1 MASSKAARRPG
12 KGAAVAAAPS
22 AGVVSAMVDLRFVA
36 ESINELE
43 ADALIDKDT
52 ARAILP
58 GLVRDGARSA
68 LGLPSAPVHTLPA
81 DQKAA
86 TLALADEGGALS
98 SSYSASGLGLCLASV
113 AMLIAL
119 EIANFVVLEVPPPVT
134 WAALLVLLSAA
145 PLTHAAG
152 TEIHRDEQYNLWQPV
167 SQACLPL
174 RPCACPPG

>member
-58 GLVRDGARSA
+58 GLVRDRAREA
-68 LGLPSAPVHTLPA
+68 LGLPSAPAPAHTLPA

-113 AMLIAL
+113 AMLVAL
-119 EIANFVVLEVPPPVT
+119 EIAHFVVLEVPAPVT

-167 SQACLPL
+167 SQVCWTACYALL
-174 RPCACPPG
+174 A

>member
-58 GLVRDGARSA
+58 GMVRDLAREA
-68 LGLPSAPVHTLPA
+68 LGLPSAPVHTVELPA

-113 AMLIAL
+113 AMLVYYRA
-119 EIANFVVLEVPPPVT
+119 AFV
-134 WAALLVLLSAA
+134 
-145 PLTHAAG
+145 
-152 TEIHRDEQYNLWQPV
+152 
-167 SQACLPL
+167 
-174 RPCACPPG
+174 